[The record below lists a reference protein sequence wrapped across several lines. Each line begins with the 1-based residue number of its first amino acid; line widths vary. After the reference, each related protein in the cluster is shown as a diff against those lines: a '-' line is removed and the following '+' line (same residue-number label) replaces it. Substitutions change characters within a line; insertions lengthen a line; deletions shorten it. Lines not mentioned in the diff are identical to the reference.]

1 MNISTRD
8 FAATR
13 RFLRRRMATQI
24 QPPANGEQLARRFLL
39 AISAALVLFLIVR
52 LWP

>member
-1 MNISTRD
+1 MNRDYASTVRPWWKKK
-8 FAATR
+8 
-13 RFLRRRMATQI
+13 MATQI